1 MMDFA
6 KSVEESK
13 NFIVDIVVDDDKMT
27 IKYADGHEET
37 EKLSRHNLNVYRLNM
52 ERQASNNMNYAYDT
66 LAKDS
71 FMIYAKRI
79 MAIVGGIVAGIVIY
93 NIDVHLIMKIILALL
108 ILFSE
113 VIYYLYNEVYLTV
126 LADDLSEIEAT
137 DYYLKNINS
146 FKYYDTLDGEIGY
159 ILPIEDIDKYDLT
172 LNQLEQI
179 DSLVKQFREDGV
191 ENRDIFL
198 TYKKHND

>member
-1 MMDFA
+1 MLELFFLL
-6 KSVEESK
+6 V
-13 NFIVDIVVDDDKMT
+13 
-27 IKYADGHEET
+27 
-37 EKLSRHNLNVYRLNM
+37 
-52 ERQASNNMNYAYDT
+52 
-66 LAKDS
+66 
-71 FMIYAKRI
+71 
-79 MAIVGGIVAGIVIY
+79 
-93 NIDVHLIMKIILALL
+93 LALL

-179 DSLVKQFREDGV
+179 DSLVKQFREEGV

-198 TYKKHND
+198 TYKKHNN